1 MNRIDQVHE
10 WKMTYDITIKGRKGS
25 GAVIQ
30 SIEEREPYPSGFLS
44 TKIQSIKREM
54 NLMQALMEDVKVISY
69 FQAFHISTKSQKI
82 F

>member
-30 SIEEREPYPSGFLS
+30 EREPYPSGFLS
-44 TKIQSIKREM
+44 SKIQSIKREM

-69 FQAFHISTKSQKI
+69 FQAFHISTKSHKT